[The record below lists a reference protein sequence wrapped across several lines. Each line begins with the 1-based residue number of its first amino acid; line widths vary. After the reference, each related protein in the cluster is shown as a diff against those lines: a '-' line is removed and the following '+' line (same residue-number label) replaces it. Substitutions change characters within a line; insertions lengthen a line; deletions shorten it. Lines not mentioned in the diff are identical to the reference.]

1 MDQTKPTKQDMTKT
15 SGSSQVSANNS
26 SNTKASGGKVLT
38 DQPDKTATSNK
49 DDNWSITTAEATK
62 TRTPDTTQQA
72 TARRPSPLRDD
83 KDLANTWQIVSRRAK
98 PKAPRPTVTETT
110 GPKETKPAGEK
121 KRWKRLTKKQR
132 LARKARVPEATK
144 PLNSESATPKP
155 GTGDQKA
162 TGTDPRSP
170 ELVTGAGKGVEPK
183 RTEVARRHGNVA
195 RAPKRSLNSST
206 SPRGEYKKAKLN
218 KSSKKIETISYSAA
232 ASSDLRVAVVSAPT
246 GLLTREIA
254 KKFLEELHEEI
265 VNFAWQPE
273 GAGEEPDMPVFVG
286 KPTFVEGAIRVWCED
301 QYTVTWL
308 KKAVENPK
316 LNQGK
321 TLTVVRQADLPRRI
335 RCGIFIPNGEAKWKK
350 SIDIGRMLYRQN
362 RWVSIK
368 DWLLLEAEQ
377 QQEGWFVKLTI
388 PENHIPTLLA
398 RGRRLG
404 CCLGSVYVKFLGKGG
419 RYYDTP
425 QHNTQQSSR
434 RPDQKQSTPN
444 TYVDVSTAT
453 TVQTSGTKESTVEPT
468 PGPSGLQTGSAPT
481 AEESADSLSAASL
494 SDGDDAGAL
503 LAGLYIDEEEDEL
516 KARQNAV
523 PFVE

>member
-72 TARRPSPLRDD
+72 MARRPSPLRDD

-162 TGTDPRSP
+162 TG
-170 ELVTGAGKGVEPK
+170 
-183 RTEVARRHGNVA
+183 
-195 RAPKRSLNSST
+195 
-206 SPRGEYKKAKLN
+206 
-218 KSSKKIETISYSAA
+218 
-232 ASSDLRVAVVSAPT
+232 
-246 GLLTREIA
+246 
-254 KKFLEELHEEI
+254 
-265 VNFAWQPE
+265 
-273 GAGEEPDMPVFVG
+273 
-286 KPTFVEGAIRVWCED
+286 
-301 QYTVTWL
+301 
-308 KKAVENPK
+308 
-316 LNQGK
+316 
-321 TLTVVRQADLPRRI
+321 
-335 RCGIFIPNGEAKWKK
+335 
-350 SIDIGRMLYRQN
+350 
-362 RWVSIK
+362 
-368 DWLLLEAEQ
+368 
-377 QQEGWFVKLTI
+377 
-388 PENHIPTLLA
+388 
-398 RGRRLG
+398 
-404 CCLGSVYVKFLGKGG
+404 
-419 RYYDTP
+419 
-425 QHNTQQSSR
+425 
-434 RPDQKQSTPN
+434 
-444 TYVDVSTAT
+444 
-453 TVQTSGTKESTVEPT
+453 
-468 PGPSGLQTGSAPT
+468 PSGLQTGSAPT